1 MNMALIK
8 EYDLNMVLS
17 HHFHNPHSSV
27 LTMKKAIRIYWPN
40 RGNAIAR
47 SRINSAISII
57 RLIKLRSDYV
67 E

>member
-1 MNMALIK
+1 MTLIT
-8 EYDLNMVLS
+8 EYDLNLVLS
-17 HHFHNPHSSV
+17 HHFHNPRASIS
-27 LTMKKAIRIYWPN
+27 TMKKAIHIYWPN

-57 RLIKLRSDYV
+57 RSIKLRSDYV

>member
-1 MNMALIK
+1 MSLIT
-8 EYDLNMVLS
+8 EYDLNLVLS
-17 HHFHNPHSSV
+17 HHFHNPHTSIS
-27 LTMKKAIRIYWPN
+27 TMKKAIRIYFPN

-57 RLIKLRSDYV
+57 RSIKLRSDYV